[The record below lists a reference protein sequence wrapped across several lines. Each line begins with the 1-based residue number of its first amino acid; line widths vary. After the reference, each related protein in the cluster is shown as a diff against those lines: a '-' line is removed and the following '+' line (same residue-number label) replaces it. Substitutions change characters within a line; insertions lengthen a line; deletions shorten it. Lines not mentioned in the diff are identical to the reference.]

1 MFSFTAFYCKN
12 NQNSLAQI
20 LKVHINN
27 TTNYNGNING
37 IYLFGKK
44 VFQNIYGF

>member
-1 MFSFTAFYCKN
+1 MFSFTVFYHKN

-20 LKVHINN
+20 LKVQINN
-27 TTNYNGNING
+27 IISYNGNING
-37 IYLFGKK
+37 IYLFGR